1 MLGIRD
7 IQQMIILE
15 YCNIYLFITTYT
27 MQLLFRSN
35 IRIYF
40 KYRYCVYTR
49 ARRVGVKKKI
59 NHHGFF
65 IFKTTLSFR
74 FV

>member
-7 IQQMIILE
+7 TQQMIILE
-15 YCNIYLFITTYT
+15 YCNIYLFITKYT

-35 IRIYF
+35 ITIYF

-49 ARRVGVKKKI
+49 ARRGKKENKSSRAF
-59 NHHGFF
+59 HF
-65 IFKTTLSFR
+65 
-74 FV
+74 